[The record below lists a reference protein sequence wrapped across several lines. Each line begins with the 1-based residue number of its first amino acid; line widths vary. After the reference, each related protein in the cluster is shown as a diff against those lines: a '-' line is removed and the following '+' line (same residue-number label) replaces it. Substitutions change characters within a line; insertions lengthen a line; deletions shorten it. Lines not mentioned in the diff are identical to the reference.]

1 MTKILPQIFLVA
13 LSFCATAQ
21 SGGHE
26 HLGPAP
32 LEADDSL
39 FPTVGPILVSV
50 SMLAT
55 IKSDGR
61 VSQTKVLDTIR
72 GTNDFYQGTLI
83 GYLDDAVAAA
93 TRWRFDPAIDSGL
106 RPIESLASIT
116 FLYDRV
122 WGRGTALP
130 TFTTVPSKTGDYVPP
145 IPTKLSRAE
154 YPVNSIGI
162 GTVVLNLHVEA
173 NGSVSDARII
183 KSVPSLDEPSI
194 IAAKKWRFQAAQ
206 YKGTSIPSTATAA
219 FVYLPFMRRH

>member
-1 MTKILPQIFLVA
+1 MTKILRQIFLVA
-13 LSFCATAQ
+13 LSCCATAQ

-93 TRWRFDPAIDSGL
+93 TRWRFDPAIDSDL

-116 FLYDRV
+116 FLYAEFGEGALHCRHLQLSPRKPV
-122 WGRGTALP
+122 TMSRRYPPSYRG
-130 TFTTVPSKTGDYVPP
+130 
-145 IPTKLSRAE
+145 
-154 YPVNSIGI
+154 
-162 GTVVLNLHVEA
+162 
-173 NGSVSDARII
+173 
-183 KSVPSLDEPSI
+183 PSI
-194 IAAKKWRFQAAQ
+194 
-206 YKGTSIPSTATAA
+206 P
-219 FVYLPFMRRH
+219 